1 MFSLKGGRVEI
12 EPGGRNSSTQLR
24 ILLLDDI
31 GAFLNDHV
39 HDVLDATVR
48 DDREETGVNDSELF
62 GAVDAVI
69 AVDHTLG
76 DALTQVTRAV
86 GVEARLRAL
95 EDHGVHGLVA
105 GTRHGPGVAFT
116 DDVPHPFPVHD
127 DVVHETDRILH
138 YH

>member
-1 MFSLKGGRVEI
+1 LRSSR
-12 EPGGRNSSTQLR
+12 GGRNSSTQLR
-24 ILLLDDI
+24 ILLLDGI

-76 DALTQVTRAV
+76 DALTQVTRAA

-95 EDHGVHGLVA
+95 EDHGGSWPRRWHAAWARGS
-105 GTRHGPGVAFT
+105 
-116 DDVPHPFPVHD
+116 
-127 DVVHETDRILH
+127 LH
-138 YH
+138 